1 MYIELALMN
10 EARVYSLLS
19 GVLLALGAAMFICAA
34 YLRVS
39 FPPQL
44 FIVVAI
50 PLVWSLFRGVLARR
64 ASLRLPD
71 DEDLDFKGAAP
82 RWLWIAAPILA
93 LALLPGLFVTERGG
107 SAVLPAGA
115 VHEQSWSERDGRY
128 FTRVNGG
135 PEREIAR
142 EEYERETRNGM
153 KFLALGL
160 VAFAFASL
168 VLWQQEELLR
178 DRERNER

>member
-1 MYIELALMN
+1 MN

-19 GVLLALGAAMFICAA
+19 GALVASGVAMFICVA

-44 FIVVAI
+44 IMVVAI
-50 PLVWSLFRGVLARR
+50 PLVWSFARGVLARR
-64 ASLRLPD
+64 ASLRLPN

-93 LALLPGLFVTERGG
+93 LALLPGLIVTERGAP
-107 SAVLPAGA
+107 AVLPAGTA
-115 VHEQSWSERDGRY
+115 HEQSWSERDGRY

-135 PEREIAR
+135 PEREIDR
-142 EEYERETRNGM
+142 EEYEAETRNVM

-160 VAFAFASL
+160 VVFAFASL

-178 DRERNER
+178 NRERNES